1 VCQPLPLGAAVPAE
15 LADEEDAF
23 EDDDGFVG
31 DPSEVELD
39 DESEDDEDDEDDED
53 EDATWSPEPDA
64 AAASPPFVLDEL
76 VLRLS
81 VR

>member
-1 VCQPLPLGAAVPAE
+1 VCQPRPLGAAVPAE

-39 DESEDDEDDEDDED
+39 DESEDDED
-53 EDATWSPEPDA
+53 EDAAWSPEPDA

>member
-1 VCQPLPLGAAVPAE
+1 MCQPRPLGAAVPAE

-39 DESEDDEDDEDDED
+39 DESEDDDEDEDED
-53 EDATWSPEPDA
+53 EDAAWSPEPDA

>member
-1 VCQPLPLGAAVPAE
+1 VCQPRPLGAAVPAE

-23 EDDDGFVG
+23 EDDDGFV
-31 DPSEVELD
+31 DEPSEVELD
-39 DESEDDEDDEDDED
+39 DESEDDED

>member
-1 VCQPLPLGAAVPAE
+1 MCQPLPLGAAVPAE

-39 DESEDDEDDEDDED
+39 DESEDDED